1 MQSEKELMERIEKL
15 ERAQKTLI
23 LSYENRINFFL
34 ESIAFLFYKELESG
48 ALSEFE
54 FSSFINSLEKIDK
67 SKDSQLD
74 IEFLYQ
80 AVRTFRDYQE

>member
-1 MQSEKELMERIEKL
+1 MERIEKL

-34 ESIAFLFYKELESG
+34 ESIACLFYKELESG
-48 ALSEFE
+48 SLSEFE